1 MVCFSS
7 QFCVQKSKWQGLGIF
22 GHIISMV
29 RKEEGMHAAGI
40 HKHSPFLHTPGSLLA
55 YENALFVVGRSP
67 TYCVTSVTLV
77 KVTLHVHPQKPISK
91 VILTFV
97 KLIIR
102 TSHHIYCSIDLYI
115 DAFNNI
121 NIF

>member
-1 MVCFSS
+1 
-7 QFCVQKSKWQGLGIF
+7 
-22 GHIISMV
+22 
-29 RKEEGMHAAGI
+29 MHAGI

-77 KVTLHVHPQKPISK
+77 KVTLHIHPQKPISK

-97 KLIIR
+97 KLIIS
-102 TSHHIYCSIDLYI
+102 TNHHIYCSIDLYI